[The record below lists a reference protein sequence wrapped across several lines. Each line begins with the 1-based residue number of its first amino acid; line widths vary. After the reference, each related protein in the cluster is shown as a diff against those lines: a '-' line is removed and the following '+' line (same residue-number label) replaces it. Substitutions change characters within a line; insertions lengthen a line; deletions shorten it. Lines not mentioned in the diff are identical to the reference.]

1 MAGQVLDLRWA
12 RSWRSAAFCDAH
24 CGSSCH
30 GIRNQLVE
38 RRRRSTPSCTSGARC
53 SSCSSLTPF
62 PHRGSR
68 PGAVG
73 TVRIPSGRR
82 EARRGRTDPFKV
94 SPGPSSSVEGGH
106 QRKKATIWPSSP
118 SFGALSDGRPTACH
132 GHSQPANHGMPW
144 ASAAATLAYAC
155 HHMFEW
161 AYGEL

>member
-1 MAGQVLDLRWA
+1 MGQ
-12 RSWRSAAFCDAH
+12 F
-24 CGSSCH
+24 
-30 GIRNQLVE
+30 
-38 RRRRSTPSCTSGARC
+38 
-53 SSCSSLTPF
+53 LTPF
-62 PHRGSR
+62 PRRGSR

-73 TVRIPSGRR
+73 TVRTPSGRR

>member
-1 MAGQVLDLRWA
+1 M
-12 RSWRSAAFCDAH
+12 
-24 CGSSCH
+24 
-30 GIRNQLVE
+30 
-38 RRRRSTPSCTSGARC
+38 CTC
-53 SSCSSLTPF
+53 LTPF
-62 PHRGSR
+62 LHRGSR

-73 TVRIPSGRR
+73 TVRTPSGRR